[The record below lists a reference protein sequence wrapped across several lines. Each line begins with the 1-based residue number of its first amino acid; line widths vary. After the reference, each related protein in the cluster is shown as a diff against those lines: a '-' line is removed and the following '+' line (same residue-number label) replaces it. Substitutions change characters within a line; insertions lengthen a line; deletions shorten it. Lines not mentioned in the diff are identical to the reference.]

1 MNVTHIKP
9 STIALLTTLRC
20 TAACNNCCFGCTP
33 KQGQD
38 IEGIEVPDYPQLGEI
53 LKDLSYPPLWESMQ
67 EKDTDVSFMEI
78 IREMGFYS
86 KYHLSESGKRVFCDE
101 GQGKRLQ

>member
-53 LKDLSYPPLWESMQ
+53 LKDLSYPPLWKSMQ
-67 EKDTDVSFMEI
+67 EKGGENP
-78 IREMGFYS
+78 
-86 KYHLSESGKRVFCDE
+86 
-101 GQGKRLQ
+101 